1 MALRRRQRKRSFD
14 DGDGEVPMT
23 PMIDVVFLLLI
34 YFVMTMEPVPIFA
47 HLDVYTPSADRS
59 QQPPRD
65 PPSLIRIGV
74 YADGYTFDG
83 VSVPFAQLEG
93 YLLRLAE
100 ASTTQSVLIQCAL
113 DSPHG
118 HLVRLLNVCAKH
130 GLRNLSVVSA
140 D

>member
-1 MALRRRQRKRSFD
+1 MAAQRRQRKRRFD

-34 YFVMTMEPVPIFA
+34 YFVMTMEPTPIFA
-47 HLDVYTPSADRS
+47 HLEVFTPSADAS
-59 QQPPRD
+59 QQTPED

-83 VSVPFAQLEG
+83 VSVPFDQLEAF
-93 YLLRLAE
+93 LRRLAH
-100 ASTTQSVLIQCAL
+100 ASTTQSVLIQCAM

-118 HLVRLLNVCAKH
+118 NLVRLLNICAKY

-140 D
+140 G